1 MAIVK
6 RESINFKLPKTL
18 TNALRA
24 AARERN
30 TTATDLVI
38 QGLHHVLGPVP
49 VPGTGN
55 GLETR
60 LQELEAQ
67 FNSVISGVETDLDD
81 GVDGDLKQR
90 VVLLEQKIEAI
101 NLKLA
106 QIEGAISILGQR
118 SSGGSRRQSFN
129 YHPPQLQL
137 QAYKGEN
144 LAKRLG
150 IDMATLERECQN
162 QTGEDFERW
171 CRSKDPGSVGW
182 RFGDDGL
189 FHPIK

>member
-49 VPGTGN
+49 GTGTGN

-67 FNSVISGVETDLDD
+67 FNSVISGVETQP
-81 GVDGDLKQR
+81 KC
-90 VVLLEQKIEAI
+90 
-101 NLKLA
+101 
-106 QIEGAISILGQR
+106 
-118 SSGGSRRQSFN
+118 
-129 YHPPQLQL
+129 Y
-137 QAYKGEN
+137 
-144 LAKRLG
+144 
-150 IDMATLERECQN
+150 
-162 QTGEDFERW
+162 
-171 CRSKDPGSVGW
+171 
-182 RFGDDGL
+182 
-189 FHPIK
+189 